1 MDDPVPLL
9 IVTGFLGAGKTTM
22 LNRVLGASHGRRIG
36 VIINE
41 LGRIDIDTRLI
52 KSHSGDVMELV
63 GGCVC
68 HEVRVQS
75 ELWAAVG
82 EVVARSR
89 PEIMILETT
98 GIAEPWAILDGLD
111 ALPRRTAPVTPSGVV
126 CVVDAESGA
135 RQLERHEEARAQV
148 EAADRI
154 LLSKLDLATDD
165 QIVGIHR
172 LLAQRNADAERVGFP
187 DSPEGTAALI
197 PWLLD
202 TSPRSSSLSG
212 ARLRAGGDGAPYAHP
227 HQHGQLVAA
236 VFSDDQ
242 PLLAEP
248 LLQVCERLGP
258 ALVRAKG
265 FVHLAG
271 EPRRGF
277 LERAGAHTTLRF
289 AEPWG
294 ADHPRTELV
303 LIGEGFDEIALR
315 RQLWACRARA
325 EIGS

>member
-1 MDDPVPLL
+1 MADSVPLL

-22 LNRVLGASHGRRIG
+22 LNRVLGAPHGRRIG

-52 KSHSGDVMELV
+52 KSRSGDVMELV

-75 ELWAAVG
+75 ELWAAVA
-82 EVVARSR
+82 EVVARSE

-111 ALPRRTAPVTPSGVV
+111 ALPRRTAPVTAAGVV
-126 CVVDAESGA
+126 CVVDAESGV
-135 RQLERHEEARAQV
+135 RQIERHEEARSQV

-154 LLSKLDLATDD
+154 LLSKLDLASSE
-165 QIVGIHR
+165 QIIAIHR
-172 LLAQRNADAERVGFP
+172 VLAQRNADAERAGFP
-187 DSPEGTAALI
+187 DGVEGTAALI

-202 TSPRSSSLSG
+202 TPPRDPASPS
-212 ARLRAGGDGAPYAHP
+212 RAAASQDGAAPHAHP
-227 HQHGQLVAA
+227 HQHSQLVAA
-236 VFSDDQ
+236 AFSDEAA
-242 PLLAEP
+242 LLAEP

-258 ALVRAKG
+258 SLVRAKG

-294 ADHPRTELV
+294 ADTPKTELV
-303 LIGEGFDEIALR
+303 FIGEDFDEVSIR
-315 RQLWACRARA
+315 RQLWACRAPHP
-325 EIGS
+325 S

>member
-1 MDDPVPLL
+1 MGDPVPLI

-22 LNRVLGASHGRRIG
+22 LNRVLGAAHGRRVG

-52 KSHSGDVMELV
+52 KSRSGDVMELV

-75 ELWAAVG
+75 ELWAAVA
-82 EVVARSR
+82 EVVKRSE
-89 PEIMILETT
+89 PEVMILETT
-98 GIAEPWAILDGLD
+98 GIAEPWSILDGLD
-111 ALPRRTAPVTPSGVV
+111 ALPRRTAPVTAGAVV
-126 CVVDAESGA
+126 CVVDAEAGVK
-135 RQLERHEEARAQV
+135 QLHRHEEARAQV

-154 LLSKLDLATDD
+154 LLTKLDLATPE
-165 QIVGIHR
+165 QIVAIHR
-172 LLAQRNADAERVGFP
+172 LLGQRNADAERAGFP
-187 DSPEGTAALI
+187 EGGEGTAALVT
-197 PWLLD
+197 WLLD
-202 TSPRSSSLSG
+202 LGGRASPSRTRAPHASL
-212 ARLRAGGDGAPYAHP
+212 AGEAGESHRP
-227 HQHGQLVAA
+227 HAHGQLVAA
-236 VFSDDQ
+236 VFAEDA

-277 LERAGAHTTLRF
+277 LERAGAHTTLRY

-294 ADHPRTELV
+294 DEHPRTELV
-303 LIGEGFDEIALR
+303 MIGEGFDEAAIR
-315 RQLWACRARA
+315 RQIWACRAPQN
-325 EIGS
+325 